1 MTIKKSERNSNFE
14 LMRIISM
21 LFVVIYH
28 VRMHSGFGTRATGTV
43 DLILDFITNIIVV
56 HVNSFVLLSGYFQS
70 KSKMKFSKV
79 IKLNNA
85 TWFYK
90 VLFLIIALVLVN
102 NFGIR
107 VDGNFEK
114 INILK
119 TLSPLDH
126 GIYWFIDCYLVLYL
140 ISPLLNKLIANLTKK
155 EFERALL
162 LLFVLFSIIPILTVE
177 EVIYTR
183 SGHSV
188 TTFILLYFIGAYLR
202 IYPIEKNYYFKRMSK
217 RLRQTIYLLIM
228 ITIPIITLSG
238 RLIAE
243 KISGY
248 GVVPAQL
255 SQILLTNYLGFG
267 SPLLIIQTVAYLLLF
282 ESFSINNKIINKLSQ
297 YTFGVYLVHENIF
310 VRENLYRYIGFTKI
324 DNITLK
330 TIVLM
335 LITAI
340 IIYII
345 STLIEALRQLLFKF
359 IYDRKLSKRI
369 RDVSTQYI
377 KDIGLIENNK
387 NEGVN

>member
-28 VRMHSGFGTRATGTV
+28 VRMHSGFDVRATGTV
-43 DLILDFITNIIVV
+43 DLVLSFITSIIVV

-70 KSKMKFSKV
+70 KSKMKISKA

-90 VLFLIIALVLVN
+90 VLFLIIALLLVN
-102 NFGIR
+102 KFGIR

-155 EFERALL
+155 EFEKALL
-162 LLFVLFSIIPILTVE
+162 LLFVLFSIIPLLTVE

-183 SGHSV
+183 VGHSV

-202 IYPIEKNYYFKRMSK
+202 IYPIKENYYFKRMSK
-217 RLRQTIYLLIM
+217 RLRQTLYILI
-228 ITIPIITLSG
+228 IITVPVISLSG
-238 RLIAE
+238 RLVAE
-243 KISGY
+243 KINGY

-255 SQILLTNYLGFG
+255 SQILLINYLGFG
-267 SPLLIIQTVAYLLLF
+267 SPFIIIESVAYLLLF
-282 ESFSINNKIINKLSQ
+282 ESFSINNRIINKLSQ

-310 VRENLYRYIGFTKI
+310 VRENLYRYIGFTRI
-324 DNITLK
+324 ENITLK

-359 IYDRKLSKRI
+359 IYNRKISKKI
-369 RDVSTQYI
+369 RDASTQYI
-377 KDIGLIENNK
+377 KDIGLIDNEK
-387 NEGVN
+387 IEGVN